1 MADEL
6 DPRARALLAAYRRDA
21 GPSPAATERLLASV
35 RRSAAATEEARVV
48 PLRPRRVS
56 RQWVGVAVVGL
67 VAAALALAFKLS
79 PRRLDADAG
88 AARSA
93 AAHQA
98 AEETAGGSVTPRT
111 PRGAAGPAAST
122 DVAPAPVTEVPALQ
136 RPTATPHESAAP
148 AARAGDG
155 AGGTS
160 RGATAGDA
168 NRGMSGAGA
177 ANVGRP
183 ATGANVGT
191 SGGAPADGE
200 AHPNV
205 GTAGPTSPGATGS
218 AGGANAG
225 TAASDRGD
233 GLAQELAIVRSVNDA
248 LAGGSAEQALA
259 RLDDYHRRFPDG
271 ALREEAAALRAVA
284 LCAAGRTDGATTAA
298 AFLRAHPGSLSAERV
313 RRACG
318 VR

>member
-35 RRSAAATEEARVV
+35 RRSATAAEEARVV

-56 RQWVGVAVVGL
+56 RQWLGVAVVGL

-79 PRRLDADAG
+79 PRRLDADVD

-98 AEETAGGSVTPRT
+98 AEGASDGSVTPRA
-111 PRGAAGPAAST
+111 PRGAGEPATST
-122 DVAPAPVTEVPALQ
+122 DGAPAPETEVPALQ
-136 RPTATPHESAAP
+136 RPTATTHESEAP
-148 AARAGDG
+148 AARASE
-155 AGGTS
+155 APGGTS
-160 RGATAGDA
+160 RGDGSRGPSGSGVA
-168 NRGMSGAGA
+168 NG
-177 ANVGRP
+177 GRP
-183 ATGANVGT
+183 TTGANAGT
-191 SGGAPADGE
+191 AGGAPANGE
-200 AHPNV
+200 THTNV
-205 GTAGPTSPGATGS
+205 GTAGPTNSGASGS
-218 AGGANAG
+218 AGDANAG

-233 GLAQELAIVRSVNDA
+233 GLAQELAIVRAVNDA
-248 LAGGSAEQALA
+248 LAGGSEALALA

-284 LCAAGRTDGATTAA
+284 LCAAGRADGATTAA